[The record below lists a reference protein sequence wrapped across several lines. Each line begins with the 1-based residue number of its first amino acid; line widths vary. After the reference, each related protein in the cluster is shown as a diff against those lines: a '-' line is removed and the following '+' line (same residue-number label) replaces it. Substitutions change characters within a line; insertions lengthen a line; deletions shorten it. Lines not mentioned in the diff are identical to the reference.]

1 MIMAWFWSS
10 QKPCMLGASGSHT
23 GWRQEKGLPLT
34 PPSSHRPTNTS
45 QPPRPRP
52 WRGAAPPTPRR
63 GVEGETRAAVR
74 RAAGQGQQPRTPTAA
89 RSPPHGRRGAA
100 WLQSDTPINFPLRNE
115 GTRGRPARSCRLT
128 PRSRGAAS
136 ALPGAGGL
144 PRAPRAES
152 VEARGRA
159 GSSSRPRPGA
169 MEHRGPHARPGSS
182 GHGPG
187 RGHSA
192 LRRRGA
198 PRAGGEE
205 GRAGGGGFLAP
216 QRRWGRRGRGG
227 EGEGRLGSRRTRR
240 ALAQNPAASEQPWR
254 AG

>member
-1 MIMAWFWSS
+1 MEAGKGPSPHTPKFPPPHQHLPAPPPSAVT
-10 QKPCMLGASGSHT
+10 GSGSPDPKA
-23 GWRQEKGLPLT
+23 GG
-34 PPSSHRPTNTS
+34 
-45 QPPRPRP
+45 
-52 WRGAAPPTPRR
+52 RGGNPGRR
-63 GVEGETRAAVR
+63 EEGC
-74 RAAGQGQQPRTPTAA
+74 GQGQQPRTPTAA

-100 WLQSDTPINFPLRNE
+100 WLQSDTPINFPLRTE

-169 MEHRGPHARPGSS
+169 MEHRGPRARPGSS

>member
-1 MIMAWFWSS
+1 M
-10 QKPCMLGASGSHT
+10 PPGAAPGAGRKRAFPSHP
-23 GWRQEKGLPLT
+23 QVP
-34 PPSSHRPTNTS
+34 
-45 QPPRPRP
+45 
-52 WRGAAPPTPRR
+52 AAPPTPPNPPPSAAAGSGSPDPEAGGGR
-63 GVEGETRAAVR
+63 ETPAAVRR
-74 RAAGQGQQPRTPTAA
+74 RAAGQGRQPRTPATA

-100 WLQSDTPINFPLRNE
+100 WLQADPPINFPPRNE
-115 GTRGRPARSCRLT
+115 GTRGQPARSSRLT
-128 PRSRGAAS
+128 PS
-136 ALPGAGGL
+136 APQGLQQLCLGAGGL
-144 PRAPRAES
+144 RRAPRAEG

-169 MEHRGPHARPGSS
+169 MEYRGPRAQPGSS
-182 GHGPG
+182 DHGPG
-187 RGHSA
+187 RGRSA

-240 ALAQNPAASEQPWR
+240 ALAQNPAASKQPWR